1 MYSNA
6 FRLDRMNTNLE
17 QAKSAQGN
25 ECVQYHQLRLIMQ
38 DARTCGIP
46 IIDWLFKQVSPAVV
60 HIEQPEDIQTNGAEF
75 SCTQC
80 NANFKTK
87 AALNGHQRVHKKG
100 GSAHE

>member
-1 MYSNA
+1 MYNNA

-17 QAKSAQGN
+17 QAKSCPGN
-25 ECVQYHQLRLIMQ
+25 ESIQYQQLRMIMH

-46 IIDWLFKQVSPAVV
+46 IIDWLFQQVKPAAITTEPAN
-60 HIEQPEDIQTNGAEF
+60 HTQITSAEF

-100 GSAHE
+100 GTSND